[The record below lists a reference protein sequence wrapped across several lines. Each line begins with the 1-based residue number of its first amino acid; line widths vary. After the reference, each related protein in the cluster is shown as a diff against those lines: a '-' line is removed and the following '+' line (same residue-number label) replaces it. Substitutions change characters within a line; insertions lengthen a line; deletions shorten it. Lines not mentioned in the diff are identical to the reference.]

1 MSRLLKTLMLGVSA
15 SILLAQSAISQNSRV
30 VTAAQVN
37 GIYRYAGNEFR
48 VFALGHNKLKVQ
60 FDGSHPTLRKSV
72 NLGFASGHATIEGNV
87 AIFLPEDTQGCKIT
101 MTFQPGKLVVKQ
113 DGDDFTCGFGH
124 NVYSD
129 GIYRKVRGGKPKFEN
144 TLESR

>member
-1 MSRLLKTLMLGVSA
+1 MVGFAASMSFVQPA
-15 SILLAQSAISQNSRV
+15 VSQNSRV

-48 VFALGHNKLKVQ
+48 VLALGHNKLKVQ
-60 FDGSHPTLRKSV
+60 FDGTHPTLGKSV
-72 NLGFASGHATIEGNV
+72 NLGSANGQATIEGNV

-101 MTFQPGKLVVKQ
+101 MTFVPGKLVVKQ

-124 NVYSD
+124 NVYAD
-129 GIYRKVRGGKPKFEN
+129 GIYRKIRGGKPKFE
-144 TLESR
+144 ESP